1 MTFGEKLQKLRAGEG
16 FSQDALAELLDVSR
30 QAVSKWERDEAMPE
44 AEKLVRISDQFSVTI
59 DSMLRSDREIA
70 APAPPDRPPAFLQA
84 LGSWYARRG
93 WLLGVPVALWGGWQ
107 LLSLSGKWGSVSQL
121 VREGQMR
128 TAQGILWL
136 LFANQARAVAAA
148 GLLLAG
154 ILWMLLG
161 RRKGGGLRWYHAG
174 WTGRCP
180 GDRQRAKIKDRE
192 KKKANPWVDLP
203 SIFCSQKIF
212 PSLS

>member
-1 MTFGEKLQKLRAGEG
+1 M
-16 FSQDALAELLDVSR
+16 
-30 QAVSKWERDEAMPE
+30 
-44 AEKLVRISDQFSVTI
+44 
-59 DSMLRSDREIA
+59 
-70 APAPPDRPPAFLQA
+70 
-84 LGSWYARRG
+84 
-93 WLLGVPVALWGGWQ
+93 GVLVALWGGWQ

-136 LFANQARAVAAA
+136 LFANQARAGAAA

-203 SIFCSQKIF
+203 SIFCSQKISP
-212 PSLS
+212 PSLDKQRKCVIVLIA

>member
-1 MTFGEKLQKLRAGEG
+1 M
-16 FSQDALAELLDVSR
+16 
-30 QAVSKWERDEAMPE
+30 
-44 AEKLVRISDQFSVTI
+44 
-59 DSMLRSDREIA
+59 
-70 APAPPDRPPAFLQA
+70 
-84 LGSWYARRG
+84 
-93 WLLGVPVALWGGWQ
+93 WGGWQ

-121 VREGQMR
+121 VLEGQMR